1 MGLFFIPKL
10 TKKHLLFLGFSISAF
25 LRDWIPLLIVN
36 TKDSQDKGDKEK
48 KCIQKRYFDIITNII
63 SDLLQGIFV
72 AFNKMKFRKES
83 RKLTNERFNSQ
94 IENNKDKDKDKDNNI
109 NFKSFIKIM
118 IKICIVDYVCQF
130 LFLLFSLIFRDDDII
145 QRKNNNYLLIIDILS
160 RFIFCRLILDT
171 YFYKH
176 HIVSMI
182 VNIIIFIIVGIFDFH
197 FIFKDQ
203 TELEKTIIYFCFLI
217 FQSIAYSLEDVL
229 NKIALSKE
237 LLTPY
242 SLLFCKGLLE
252 IPLLIITTIII
263 YFIEDPFS
271 YFSSLDSK
279 EKKYDLIR
287 RGIFIILN
295 IFRSIFL
302 VQVIDKFSSPFL
314 SILKVL
320 ESLFMFLYF
329 LIVDKYNED
338 KINDVS
344 IYIYIIPVSFII
356 IVFTSLVYNEV
367 IVINCCGLE
376 DFTQYGLDV
385 QAEKDL
391 RDAIS
396 EMSDDVSQTCDSRT
410 DSIVEQN
417 ETINDE

>member
-25 LRDWIPLLIVN
+25 LRDWIPTLI
-36 TKDSQDKGDKEK
+36 GK
-48 KCIQKRYFDIITNII
+48 KKVIEIDPIQKNYFNIITNII

-72 AFNKMKFRKES
+72 AFNKMKLRKES
-83 RKLTNERFNSQ
+83 NLLTNGRLNYH
-94 IENNKDKDKDKDNNI
+94 IENNKDKDKDKDKDNNTS
-109 NFKSFIKIM
+109 FKSFIIIM
-118 IKICIVDYVCQF
+118 IKICVVDFICQF
-130 LFLLFSLIFRDDDII
+130 LFLLFSLIYKKDDLIL
-145 QRKNNNYLLIIDILS
+145 RRNNNYLLIIDILS
-160 RFIFCRLILDT
+160 RFLFCRLILDT

-182 VNIIIFIIVGIFDFH
+182 VNIIIFILVGIFDFH
-197 FIFKDQ
+197 FIFSENGINK
-203 TELEKTIIYFCFLI
+203 IIYFCFLI
-217 FQSIAYSLEDVL
+217 LQSILYSLEDVL

-242 SLLFCKGLLE
+242 SLLFYKGLLE
-252 IPLLIITTIII
+252 IPFLIITTIIVC
-263 YFIEDPFS
+263 FINNPFS
-271 YFSSLDSK
+271 IFFDLSPDD
-279 EKKYDLIR
+279 KKLALIR
-287 RGIFIILN
+287 RAIFIILN

-302 VQVIDKFSSPFL
+302 VQVIDKFSSQFL

-329 LIVDKYNED
+329 LIVGEYD
-338 KINDVS
+338 NDTIFGKR
-344 IYIYIIPVSFII
+344 IYIYIMPVSFVI

-376 DFTQYGLDV
+376 DFTEHGLDV

-396 EMSDDVSQTCDSRT
+396 EMSDDVSQACDSRT
-410 DSIVEQN
+410 DSIVAPN
-417 ETINDE
+417 EDINEE